1 MTSQFRMARFRTAQT
16 GNDIFE
22 LTHDDPLP
30 VQEEEVLVRFDWISI
45 DPAMSGWTTDKRSHA
60 ACSARKNHAGFRYR
74 RSDGVK
80 I

>member
-30 VQEEEVLVRFDWISI
+30 VQASQ
-45 DPAMSGWTTDKRSHA
+45 S
-60 ACSARKNHAGFRYR
+60 
-74 RSDGVK
+74 
-80 I
+80 